1 MPWPREDTLGPQLFV
16 DIVQGLDPA
25 FDSPVL
31 VPDERSGML
40 ELGLEGMPTMGSTG
54 HYLRTCKPC
63 AFVNTKGC
71 KDGAWC
77 NFCHLCEPGEKKR
90 RKKEK
95 KAFQQVGNSVCS
107 QRGTLPQEQA
117 VGRAVVA
124 LGAA

>member
-1 MPWPREDTLGPQLFV
+1 
-16 DIVQGLDPA
+16 
-25 FDSPVL
+25 
-31 VPDERSGML
+31 ML

-124 LGAA
+124 LGAVGDGRPTVTSTECQRRIREVAQH